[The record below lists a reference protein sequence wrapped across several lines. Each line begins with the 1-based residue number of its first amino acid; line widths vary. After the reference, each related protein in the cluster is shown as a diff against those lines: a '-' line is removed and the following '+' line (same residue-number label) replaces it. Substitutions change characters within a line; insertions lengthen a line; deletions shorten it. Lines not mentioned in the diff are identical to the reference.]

1 MQQVYRTSYRVL
13 HKVSVGFAFNFSGGT
28 NKEAQ
33 VTLNNNMGPDEYYNG
48 RITALQDDLK
58 LLTKKRTMLAWL
70 RFAVVTGIIA

>member
-33 VTLNNNMGPDEYYNG
+33 VTLNNNMGQT
-48 RITALQDDLK
+48 ITYVQKREQALWRMDFGLEAIYR
-58 LLTKKRTMLAWL
+58 L
-70 RFAVVTGIIA
+70 

>member
-33 VTLNNNMGPDEYYNG
+33 VTINNNMGQT
-48 RITALQDDLK
+48 ITYVQKREQALWRMDFGLEAIYR
-58 LLTKKRTMLAWL
+58 L
-70 RFAVVTGIIA
+70 